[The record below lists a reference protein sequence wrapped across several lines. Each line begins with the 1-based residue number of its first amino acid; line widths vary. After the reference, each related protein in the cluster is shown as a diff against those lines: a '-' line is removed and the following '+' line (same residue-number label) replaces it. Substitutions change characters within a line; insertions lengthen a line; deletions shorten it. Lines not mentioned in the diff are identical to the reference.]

1 MSIRSILRRI
11 KKSRGFSRLRETT
24 RLKRIAPL
32 VCDPGNLGRLAAEE
46 LHEMFTNRQLADEW
60 LDVEKTLDESGG
72 PQPAS
77 GVKAGG
83 VKAGGVKAGG
93 VNSGDQRAIYCL
105 VRALRPRSILEIG
118 THVGSSTLGMALAA
132 KRLAAAP
139 EPVET
144 TITTVD
150 VHDVNHPVTGAWVKL
165 GAEHSPAEMID
176 RIGASRFVSFRRR
189 DSLEFL
195 RDETDAG
202 RFDFI
207 FLDGDHSAPAVY
219 QEIPAALRR
228 LNRPGF
234 ILLHDYFPTLRPLW
248 SDGIVLYGPRLAV
261 QKLQREGAAIRV
273 LPLGELPWRTK
284 LDCNVTSLA
293 LVGS

>member
-11 KKSRGFSRLRETT
+11 KKSRGFSRLRETA
-24 RLKRIAPL
+24 RLKRTAPL
-32 VCDPGNLGRLAAEE
+32 ACDPNNLGRLAAEE

-72 PQPAS
+72 PQPA
-77 GVKAGG
+77 
-83 VKAGGVKAGG
+83 GG
-93 VNSGDQRAIYCL
+93 VNSGDRRAIYCL

-118 THVGSSTLGMALAA
+118 THVGSSTLAMALAA

-165 GAEHSPAEMID
+165 KAEHSPAEMID
-176 RIGASRFVSFRRR
+176 RVGAGRFVSFRRR

-195 RDETDAG
+195 RDETDAA

-234 ILLHDYFPTLRPLW
+234 ILLHDYFPSLRPLW
-248 SDGIVLYGPRLAV
+248 SDGVVLYGPRLAV
-261 QKLQREGAAIRV
+261 QRLQREGAAVGV

-293 LVGS
+293 LVGSE

>member
-11 KKSRGFSRLRETT
+11 KKSRGFSRLRETA

-32 VCDPGNLGRLAAEE
+32 ACNANSLGRLAAEE

-72 PQPAS
+72 PQPA
-77 GVKAGG
+77 
-83 VKAGGVKAGG
+83 GG

-105 VRALRPRSILEIG
+105 VRTLRPRSILEIG

-165 GAEHSPAEMID
+165 KAEHSPAEMID
-176 RIGASRFVSFRRR
+176 RVGASRFVSFRRR

-195 RDETDAG
+195 RDETAAA

-261 QKLQREGAAIRV
+261 QKLQREGAAIGV

-284 LDCNVTSLA
+284 LDCNLTSLA
-293 LVGS
+293 LVGKE